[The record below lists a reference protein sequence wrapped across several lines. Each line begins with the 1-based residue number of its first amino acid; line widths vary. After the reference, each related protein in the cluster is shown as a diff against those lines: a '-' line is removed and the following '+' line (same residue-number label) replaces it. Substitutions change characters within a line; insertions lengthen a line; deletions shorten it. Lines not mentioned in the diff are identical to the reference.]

1 MPEAKPPSPSAS
13 NHSISSPGRGIASAI
28 PVSRFVRAPFG
39 VRRHTQIWRA
49 AGTQDHGAIIAPR
62 RTPMFDPAR
71 ALPPVVG
78 AIAAVLSLM
87 IVVFA

>member
-1 MPEAKPPSPSAS
+1 MSRSA
-13 NHSISSPGRGIASAI
+13 
-28 PVSRFVRAPFG
+28 RAPSG

-78 AIAAVLSLM
+78 VIAAFFSLM

>member
-1 MPEAKPPSPSAS
+1 M
-13 NHSISSPGRGIASAI
+13 
-28 PVSRFVRAPFG
+28 
-39 VRRHTQIWRA
+39 RRHTQIWRA

-71 ALPPVVG
+71 TLPPVVG
-78 AIAAVLSLM
+78 VIAAFFSLM